1 MRVQIR
7 VSFRTVSLTSL
18 GLFVALNAVA
28 QTPAQRD
35 SIEAFRDS
43 IALVE
48 DSVALRELES
58 AMIDVARVDR
68 DNALLHVKLGFLAHR
83 LGEVTGLKRHYD
95 DAGSEFEW
103 ALDLE
108 PEWPYAWYGLGLAEL
123 AMGEASMIAIENIRQ
138 MLGLDYLSKAA
149 RAFGEA
155 ARGDP
160 AFGLAVVDL
169 VETAMQQRI
178 RPRVELALGAVREA
192 ARTSAADLP
201 DVQLAR
207 GRIERT
213 VGEGDSALVAFR
225 QFLDLGG
232 DSGIGY
238 LEVSRSLYYV
248 NRPQEAESTYYA
260 GAPLAQSPEAV
271 SLMRRDLSWV
281 ATEDELA
288 EFDATPPS
296 ERAVW
301 LRRFW
306 ERREAL
312 DARAPGERLAEH
324 YRRYFYARRNYPLM
338 TRHRRYDIVNPYRTE
353 QQEFDDRGIIYLR
366 HGEPDERAVYHSP
379 GVDPNAS
386 WLYARPGGSMIFH
399 FVAHG
404 DVQDYK
410 LVESLTDVF
419 GLEASIEIQT
429 GGVDPNLFREL
440 YESRMTLDPVYQRL
454 TTRGHAGMGRVLA
467 EERQRGQR
475 SISLGTTTDTYRLRF
490 DTPLEAT
497 VQYFV
502 LGEEQGDGARL
513 LVVFA
518 IPGSSVAAQP
528 IGERLAYPVQ
538 MRLLTARPGDTAVA
552 FVDTMRVFTTSE
564 PIGPHQYLSGYLTAP
579 VPDGEYVMRFALGQ
593 SWRGVGEVH
602 YGDSVSVPDFSADS
616 LQLTNLVV
624 GREGSGLAWRVAG
637 MRVNLNPL
645 LTYPQ
650 QADLDLYYEVHGLER
665 GTPFTTRI
673 EVRKEGGGSIF
684 GWIGRLFGGGGPP
697 ISLTFEGVAE
707 GRHTR
712 ASRTIDISDL
722 KPGSYKLK
730 VVVEDPARD
739 VSVEREAT
747 LEVVQ

>member
-1 MRVQIR
+1 
-7 VSFRTVSLTSL
+7 VSFRTSFLTSL

-28 QTPAQRD
+28 QTPAQRE

-43 IALVE
+43 IAAVE

-58 AMIDVARVDR
+58 AMIDVAREDR
-68 DNALLHVKLGFLAHR
+68 DNALLHVKLGFLAYR
-83 LGEVTGLKRHYD
+83 LGEVTGAKRHFD

-103 ALDLE
+103 AVDLE
-108 PEWPYAWYGLGLAEL
+108 PEWPYSWYGLGVAEL

-138 MLGLDYLSKAA
+138 ILGLDYLSKAA
-149 RAFGEA
+149 RAFSEA
-155 ARGDP
+155 ARADP

-201 DVQLAR
+201 EVQLAR

-238 LEVSRSLYYV
+238 LEVSRTLYYV

-260 GAPLAQSPEAV
+260 GAPLARTPEAL
-271 SLMRRDLSWV
+271 SLTRHDLSWV
-281 ATEDELA
+281 ATEEELA
-288 EFDATPPS
+288 QFDETPRD
-296 ERAVW
+296 ERAAW
-301 LRRFW
+301 LRSFW

-353 QQEFDDRGIIYLR
+353 QQEFDDRGVIYLR
-366 HGEPDERAVYHSP
+366 HGEPDERAVYYSP

-386 WLYARPGGSMIFH
+386 WLYARPGDNLIFH
-399 FVAHG
+399 FVARG
-404 DVQDYK
+404 DLQDYK
-410 LVESLTDVF
+410 LVESITDVF
-419 GLEASIEIQT
+419 GLEASIEVQT
-429 GGVDPNLFREL
+429 GGINPNAFRGL
-440 YESRMTLDPVYQRL
+440 YESRMTLDPMYQRL

-467 EERQRGQR
+467 EERQMGER
-475 SISLGTTTDTYRLRF
+475 SIAIGTTTDSYRLRF
-490 DTPLEAT
+490 DTPIDAT

-502 LGEEQGDGARL
+502 LGEEEGDGARI

-518 IPGSSVAAQP
+518 IPGSAVAAQP
-528 IGERLAYPVQ
+528 LGERLAYPVQ
-538 MRLLTARPGDTAVA
+538 MRLVTARPGDTAVA
-552 FVDTMRVFTTSE
+552 YVDTLRVFTTSE
-564 PIGPHQYLSGYLTAP
+564 PIGPHQFLSGYLTAP
-579 VPDGEYVMRFALGQ
+579 VPEGDYVLRFALGQ
-593 SWRGVGEVH
+593 AWRGVGEVH
-602 YGDSVSVPDFSADS
+602 YGDSVTVPDFSADS
-616 LQLTNLVV
+616 LHLTNLVV
-624 GREGSGLAWRVAG
+624 GRESSGLTWPVAG
-637 MRVNLNPL
+637 RRVSLNPL
-645 LTYPQ
+645 LTYPRT
-650 QADLDLYYEVHGLER
+650 ADLDLYYEVHGLER
-665 GTPFTTRI
+665 GTPYTTRI

-697 ISLTFEGVAE
+697 ISLTFEGVSE

-712 ASRTIDISDL
+712 ASRAVDISGLDT
-722 KPGSYKLK
+722 GSYKLK
-730 VVVEDPARD
+730 VIIEDPARD
-739 VSVEREAT
+739 VTVERET
-747 LEVVQ
+747 ILEVVQ